1 VNSEGGGFDLHIC
14 RPPYPQQ
21 APPTPFG
28 DVGVNGLMGVGET
41 WKQVEFS
48 QEPGG

>member
-1 VNSEGGGFDLHIC
+1 MAYTGWFQPTHMPS
-14 RPPYPQQ
+14 PYPQQ

-41 WKQVEFS
+41 WKEVEFS